1 MTSDGERFRG
11 SIRFP
16 AILRSEY
23 FHMSTVV
30 LSRALTSA
38 DDGTGTWDI
47 VFTTADC
54 MFNATLSIVYT
65 ITRQSGR
72 WSAGYHS
79 GYDDGQPAG
88 QLSGRHGSVDR
99 DCHEQRRQRLQRHRQ
114 RRRGTPDLHAISL
127 VVHIPSKGRP

>member
-47 VFTTADC
+47 VFTTADG
-54 MFNATLSIVYT
+54 MFNATLSILYT
-65 ITRQSGR
+65 ITPAVPAEGPPVITPATATVSLPDN
-72 WSAGYHS
+72 SAAGMAVWTGTVTNS
-79 GYDDGQPAG
+79 DGSAFN
-88 QLSGRHGSVDR
+88 
-99 DCHEQRRQRLQRHRQ
+99 
-114 RRRGTPDLHAISL
+114 GTVNVGGAPLTFT
-127 VVHIPSKGRP
+127 P

>member
-1 MTSDGERFRG
+1 
-11 SIRFP
+11 
-16 AILRSEY
+16 
-23 FHMSTVV
+23 MSTVV

-47 VFTTADC
+47 VFTTADG

-65 ITRQSGR
+65 ITPAVPAEGPPVITPDY
-72 WSAGYHS
+72 GN
-79 GYDDGQPAG
+79 GKPAG